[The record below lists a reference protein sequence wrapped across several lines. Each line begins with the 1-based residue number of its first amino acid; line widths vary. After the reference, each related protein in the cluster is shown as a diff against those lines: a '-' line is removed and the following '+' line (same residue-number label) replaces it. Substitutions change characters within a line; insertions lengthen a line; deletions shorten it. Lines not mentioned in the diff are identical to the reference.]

1 VYSLNVPVPADVSR
15 LARGFAS
22 ELFDATARD
31 RHTLVVK
38 RFDDVGDHVSL
49 ARRVRTELAGT
60 PPFALRLTGIE
71 AFDPPTTGRGPVV
84 YLAVESPALLDLH
97 HALCDRFG
105 AIEGLEGDEY
115 APHVTIA
122 RGGDAN
128 RLVGRSVEFEWVV
141 DALIV
146 WSARYDEPT
155 ERISLP
161 I

>member
-1 VYSLNVPVPADVSR
+1 MYSVNVPVPADVSR

-38 RFDDVGDHVSL
+38 RFDAIDDHASL

-97 HALCDRFG
+97 HTLCDRFG

-115 APHVTIA
+115 VPHVTIA
-122 RGGDAN
+122 RGGDAH
-128 RLVGRSVEFEWVV
+128 RLVGRSVEFEWVA

-161 I
+161 V

>member
-1 VYSLNVPVPADVSR
+1 MYSLNVPVPADVSR

-38 RFDDVGDHVSL
+38 RFDITGDPTSI
-49 ARRVRTELAGT
+49 ARRVRDVLTGT

-84 YLAVESPALLDLH
+84 YLTVESPALLDLH
-97 HALCDRFG
+97 HTLCDRFG
-105 AIEGLEGDEY
+105 AVEGLEADEY
-115 APHVTIA
+115 VPHVTIA

-128 RLVGRSVEFEWVV
+128 RLVGRSVEFEWVA
-141 DALIV
+141 DALMV